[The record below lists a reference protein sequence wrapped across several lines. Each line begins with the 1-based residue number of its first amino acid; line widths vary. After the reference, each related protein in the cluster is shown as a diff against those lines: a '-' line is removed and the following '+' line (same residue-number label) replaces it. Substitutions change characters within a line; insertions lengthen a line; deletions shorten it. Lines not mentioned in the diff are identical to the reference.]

1 MLILKSMCFQYQ
13 EIKTMAIFHM
23 SAQTIT
29 RSKGHS
35 SVAAAAYRHGEKL
48 MDEHTGEIHDYSKK
62 KGISDSVILIPESAD
77 RNFLKPA
84 YLWNTIEKSE
94 KRKDAQLAREFNI
107 ALPVEMT
114 DEQKKALAIDFCQEH
129 FVKNGMIAD
138 IAFHKL
144 DSDNPHF
151 HVMLTTRCLTPDGA
165 GFGQK
170 VREWNSK
177 EQLQEWRKDW
187 ADTANEHLQA
197 AGINTRIDHRSLKE
211 QKAALD
217 ALHSPTIEQQA
228 QAISLDRP
236 ATIHRGHTGNT
247 ERHARFDALQEVK
260 VSQETKALNHIAQN
274 TLKPSPLAP
283 ASSPAASLQDATQG
297 GNENNP
303 KNRLGEVGEY
313 LQSKLNKEDK
323 ADLNTDNEIKV
334 HTTKNNRKSSSAA
347 AIGST
352 SNINLTDEKTDK
364 NLHLTEVQKEELEDL
379 ENKEA
384 AAKKKAYL
392 MNGAAIPELSQ
403 DYKTQ
408 SKNEFKNKFNKLK
421 KSFTEQKLD
430 EERGTHENKKSFRR
444 RSPLKNT
451 FKS

>member
-1 MLILKSMCFQYQ
+1 
-13 EIKTMAIFHM
+13 MAIFHM

-151 HVMLTTRCLTPDGA
+151 HVMLTTRRLTPDGA

-170 VREWNSK
+170 IREWNSK
-177 EQLQEWRKDW
+177 EQLQEWRKSW
-187 ADTANEHLQA
+187 ADIANEHMQK
-197 AGINTRIDHRSLKE
+197 AGIDARIDHRSLKE
-211 QKAALD
+211 QKAELD
-217 ALHSPTIEQQA
+217 AILPPLRTVEQEA
-228 QAISLDRP
+228 QTISLDRP
-236 ATIHRGHTGNT
+236 PTIHRGHSRNP
-247 ERHARFDALQEVK
+247 ERQARFDSLQEVK
-260 VSQETKALNHIAQN
+260 VSQEAKALNHIEQKQ
-274 TLKPSPLAP
+274 LKPSPLAP

-303 KNRLGEVGEY
+303 QNRLGEVGEY
-313 LQSKLNKEDK
+313 LQSKLDKEDR
-323 ADLNTDNEIKV
+323 ADLNANNEIKFN
-334 HTTKNNRKSSSAA
+334 TAKYAKNNNKNASAA
-347 AIGST
+347 ATGST
-352 SNINLTDEKTDK
+352 SNINLTDEKTDI
-364 NLHLTEVQKEELEDL
+364 NLHLTEAQKEELEDL
-379 ENKEA
+379 ENKEE

-392 MNGAAIPELSQ
+392 IGGAAVPELSK
-403 DYKTQ
+403 DNKTQ
-408 SKNEFKNKFNKLK
+408 PKSDFKNKFRVAKQSI
-421 KSFTEQKLD
+421 SFSEQRFNEGL
-430 EERGTHENKKSFRR
+430 ETYENRR
-444 RSPLKNT
+444 NRPRPR
-451 FKS
+451 

>member
-1 MLILKSMCFQYQ
+1 LLVLKSMYFQYH

-48 MDEHTGEIHDYSKK
+48 TDEHTGEIHDYSKK

-77 RNFLKPA
+77 RNFLMPA

-151 HVMLTTRCLTPDGA
+151 HVMLTTRSLTPDGS

-177 EQLQEWRKDW
+177 EQLEGWRKSW
-187 ADTANEHLQA
+187 ADTANEHMQK
-197 AGINTRIDHRSLKE
+197 AGIDAHIDHRSLKE
-211 QKAALD
+211 QKAELD
-217 ALHSPTIEQQA
+217 AILSPLRTVEQEA

-236 ATIHRGHTGNT
+236 PTIHRGHSRNP
-247 ERHARFDALQEVK
+247 ERQARFDVLQEVK
-260 VSQETKALNHIAQN
+260 VSQEAKALNHIEQKQ
-274 TLKPSPLAP
+274 LKPSPLAP
-283 ASSPAASLQDATQG
+283 ASSPVASLQDATQG
-297 GNENNP
+297 GNENNTQI
-303 KNRLGEVGEY
+303 KLGEVGEY
-313 LQSKLNKEDK
+313 LPSKLNKEDK
-323 ADLNTDNEIKV
+323 ADLNADNEIKV
-334 HTTKNNRKSSSAA
+334 HTTKNNSKSSSAA

-352 SNINLTDEKTDK
+352 SNINLTDEKIDK
-364 NLHLTEVQKEELEDL
+364 NLHLTEAQKEELEDL

-392 MNGAAIPELSQ
+392 MSGAAVPELSQ

-408 SKNEFKNKFNKLK
+408 SKSEFKNKLHTAKQSISL
-421 KSFTEQKLD
+421 TEQRFN
-430 EERGTHENKKSFRR
+430 EECEAYENRR
-444 RSPLKNT
+444 NRPIPR
-451 FKS
+451 

>member
-1 MLILKSMCFQYQ
+1 
-13 EIKTMAIFHM
+13 MAIFHM

-151 HVMLTTRCLTPDGA
+151 HVMLTTRRLTPDGA

-170 VREWNSK
+170 ERKWNDK
-177 EQLQEWRKDW
+177 ELLEQWRKSW
-187 ADTANEHLQA
+187 ADTANEHMQK
-197 AGINTRIDHRSLKE
+197 AGIDAHIDHRSLKE
-211 QKAALD
+211 QKAEFDSILPP
-217 ALHSPTIEQQA
+217 LRTVEQEA

-236 ATIHRGHTGNT
+236 PTIHRGHSHNP
-247 ERHARFDALQEVK
+247 ERQARFDVLQEVK
-260 VSQETKALNHIAQN
+260 VSQEAKALNHIEQKQ
-274 TLKPSPLAP
+274 LKPSPLAP

-303 KNRLGEVGEY
+303 QNRLGEVGEY
-313 LQSKLNKEDK
+313 LQSKLNKED
-323 ADLNTDNEIKV
+323 LNVDNEIKV
-334 HTTKNNRKSSSAA
+334 HTTKNNSKSSSAA

-352 SNINLTDEKTDK
+352 SNINLTDEKVDK
-364 NLHLTEVQKEELEDL
+364 NLHLTEAQKEELEDL

-392 MNGAAIPELSQ
+392 MGGAVVPELSQ
-403 DYKTQ
+403 DNKTQ
-408 SKNEFKNKFNKLK
+408 SKSDFKNKLHTAKQSISLTEKRFN
-421 KSFTEQKLD
+421 
-430 EERGTHENKKSFRR
+430 EEREAYDNSRNR
-444 RSPLKNT
+444 PIPR
-451 FKS
+451 

>member
-1 MLILKSMCFQYQ
+1 MLVLKSICFQYQ
-13 EIKTMAIFHM
+13 EIETMAIFHM

-48 MDEHTGEIHDYSKK
+48 TDEHTGEIHDYSKK

-84 YLWNTIEKSE
+84 YLWNTIEKNE

-114 DEQKKALAIDFCQEH
+114 DEQKKALAKDFCQEH

-144 DSDNPHF
+144 NSDNPHF
-151 HVMLTTRCLTPDGA
+151 HVMLTTRRLTPDGA

-177 EQLQEWRKDW
+177 EQLQEWRKSW
-187 ADTANEHLQA
+187 ADTANEHMQK
-197 AGINTRIDHRSLKE
+197 AGIDARIDHRSLKE
-211 QKAALD
+211 QKAELD
-217 ALHSPTIEQQA
+217 AILPPLRTVEQEA

-236 ATIHRGHTGNT
+236 PTIHRGHSRNP
-247 ERHARFDALQEVK
+247 ERQARFDMLQGVK
-260 VSQETKALNHIAQN
+260 VSQEAKALNHIEQKQP
-274 TLKPSPLAP
+274 KPSPLAP

-303 KNRLGEVGEY
+303 QNKLGEVGEY

-323 ADLNTDNEIKV
+323 ADFNADNEIKV
-334 HTTKNNRKSSSAA
+334 HTTKNNSKSSSAA

-352 SNINLTDEKTDK
+352 SNINLTDEKVDK
-364 NLHLTEVQKEELEDL
+364 NLHLTEAQKEELEDL
-379 ENKEA
+379 ENKEV

-392 MNGAAIPELSQ
+392 MSGAAVPELSQ
-403 DYKTQ
+403 DNKTQ
-408 SKNEFKNKFNKLK
+408 SKSEFRNKLHTAK
-421 KSFTEQKLD
+421 QSISFTEQRFN
-430 EERGTHENKKSFRR
+430 EEREAYENRR
-444 RSPLKNT
+444 NRPIPR
-451 FKS
+451 

>member
-1 MLILKSMCFQYQ
+1 
-13 EIKTMAIFHM
+13 MAIFHM
-23 SAQTIT
+23 SAQTIS

-48 MDEHTGEIHDYSKK
+48 TDEHTVEIHDYSKK

-151 HVMLTTRCLTPDGA
+151 HVMLATRSLTPDGSE
-165 GFGQK
+165 FGHK

-177 EQLQEWRKDW
+177 EQLQEWRKSW
-187 ADTANEHLQA
+187 ADTANEHMQK
-197 AGINTRIDHRSLKE
+197 AGIDAHIDHRSLKE
-211 QKAALD
+211 QKADLD
-217 ALHSPTIEQQA
+217 AILPPLRTIEQEA

-236 ATIHRGHTGNT
+236 PTIHRGHSRNP
-247 ERHARFDALQEVK
+247 ERQARFDVLQEVK
-260 VSQETKALNHIAQN
+260 VSQEAKALNHIEQKQ
-274 TLKPSPLAP
+274 LKPSPLAP

-303 KNRLGEVGEY
+303 QNRLGEVGEY

-364 NLHLTEVQKEELEDL
+364 NLHLTEAQKEELEDL

-392 MNGAAIPELSQ
+392 MSGAAVPEFSQ

-408 SKNEFKNKFNKLK
+408 SKSEFKNKLHTAKQSISL
-421 KSFTEQKLD
+421 TEQRFN
-430 EERGTHENKKSFRR
+430 EECEAYENRR
-444 RSPLKNT
+444 NRPIPR
-451 FKS
+451 

>member
-1 MLILKSMCFQYQ
+1 
-13 EIKTMAIFHM
+13 MAIFHM

-48 MDEHTGEIHDYSKK
+48 TDEHTGEIHDYSKK

-84 YLWNTIEKSE
+84 YLWNTIEKNE

-114 DEQKKALAIDFCQEH
+114 DEQKKALAKDFCQEH

-144 DSDNPHF
+144 NSDNPHF
-151 HVMLTTRCLTPDGA
+151 HVMLTTRRLTPDGA

-177 EQLQEWRKDW
+177 EQLQEWRKSW
-187 ADTANEHLQA
+187 ADTANEHMQK
-197 AGINTRIDHRSLKE
+197 AGIDARIDHRSLKE
-211 QKAALD
+211 QKAELD
-217 ALHSPTIEQQA
+217 AILPPLRTVEQEA

-236 ATIHRGHTGNT
+236 PTIHRGHSRNP
-247 ERHARFDALQEVK
+247 ERQARFDMLQGVK
-260 VSQETKALNHIAQN
+260 VSQEAKALNHIEQKQP
-274 TLKPSPLAP
+274 KPSPLAP

-303 KNRLGEVGEY
+303 QNKLGEVGEY

-323 ADLNTDNEIKV
+323 ADFNADNEIKV
-334 HTTKNNRKSSSAA
+334 HTTKNNSKSSSAA

-352 SNINLTDEKTDK
+352 SNINLTDEKVDK
-364 NLHLTEVQKEELEDL
+364 NLHLTEAQKEELEDL
-379 ENKEA
+379 ENKEV

-392 MNGAAIPELSQ
+392 MSGAAVPELSQ
-403 DYKTQ
+403 DNKTQ
-408 SKNEFKNKFNKLK
+408 SKSEFRNKLHTAK
-421 KSFTEQKLD
+421 QSISFTEQRFN
-430 EERGTHENKKSFRR
+430 EEREAYENRR
-444 RSPLKNT
+444 NRPIPR
-451 FKS
+451 

>member
-1 MLILKSMCFQYQ
+1 MLVLKSMCFQYQ
-13 EIKTMAIFHM
+13 EIETMAIFHM

-48 MDEHTGEIHDYSKK
+48 TDEHTGEIHDYSKK

-77 RNFLKPA
+77 RDFLKPA

-107 ALPVEMT
+107 TLPVEMT
-114 DEQKKALAIDFCQEH
+114 DEQKKALAKDFCQEH

-151 HVMLTTRCLTPDGA
+151 HVMLTTRRLTPDGA

-177 EQLQEWRKDW
+177 EQLQEWRKSW
-187 ADTANEHLQA
+187 ADTANEHMQK
-197 AGINTRIDHRSLKE
+197 AGIDARIDHRSLKE
-211 QKAALD
+211 QKAELD
-217 ALHSPTIEQQA
+217 AILPPLRTVEQEA

-236 ATIHRGHTGNT
+236 PTIHRGHSRNP
-247 ERHARFDALQEVK
+247 ERQARFDVLQGVK
-260 VSQETKALNHIAQN
+260 VSQEAKALNHIEQKQP
-274 TLKPSPLAP
+274 KPSPLAP

-303 KNRLGEVGEY
+303 QNKLGKVGEY

-323 ADLNTDNEIKV
+323 ADFNADNEIKV
-334 HTTKNNRKSSSAA
+334 HTTKNNSKSSSAA
-347 AIGST
+347 AISST
-352 SNINLTDEKTDK
+352 SNINLTDEKVDK
-364 NLHLTEVQKEELEDL
+364 NLHLTEAQKEELEDL
-379 ENKEA
+379 ENKEV

-392 MNGAAIPELSQ
+392 MSGAAVPELSQ
-403 DYKTQ
+403 DNKTQ
-408 SKNEFKNKFNKLK
+408 SKSEFRNKLHTAK
-421 KSFTEQKLD
+421 QSISFTEQRFN
-430 EERGTHENKKSFRR
+430 EEREAYENRR
-444 RSPLKNT
+444 NRPIPR
-451 FKS
+451 

>member
-1 MLILKSMCFQYQ
+1 
-13 EIKTMAIFHM
+13 MAIFHM

-48 MDEHTGEIHDYSKK
+48 TDEHTGEIHDYSKK
-62 KGISDSVILIPESAD
+62 KGVSDSVILIPQGAD
-77 RNFLKPA
+77 QRFLKPE

-151 HVMLTTRCLTPDGA
+151 HVMLTTRQLTPDGA

-170 VREWNSK
+170 VREWNGK
-177 EQLQEWRKDW
+177 EQLEAWRKGW
-187 ADTANEHLQA
+187 ADTANEHMQK
-197 AGINTRIDHRSLKE
+197 AGIDARIDHRSLKE
-211 QKAALD
+211 QKAELD
-217 ALHSPTIEQQA
+217 AIPSPTVEQQA

-236 ATIHRGHTGNT
+236 ATIHKGHSRNP
-247 ERHARFDALQEVK
+247 ERLERFDALQEVK
-260 VSQETKALNHIAQN
+260 VSQEAKAHNYIEQN
-274 TLKPSPLAP
+274 TLKPSPAAP
-283 ASSPAASLQDATQG
+283 ASSPAASLMDAKQG
-297 GNENNP
+297 G
-303 KNRLGEVGEY
+303 K
-313 LQSKLNKEDK
+313 K
-323 ADLNTDNEIKV
+323 AAST
-334 HTTKNNRKSSSAA
+334 SSAA
-347 AIGST
+347 ATGSG
-352 SNINLTDEKTDK
+352 SNINLADETTDK
-364 NLHLTEVQKEELEDL
+364 NLHLTEAQREELEDA

-392 MNGAAIPELSQ
+392 MGGAGVPAFAQET
-403 DYKTQ
+403 KTQ
-408 SKNEFKNKFNKLK
+408 SKTEFKNKFSKMKNAINK
-421 KSFTEQKLD
+421 ED
-430 EERGTHENKKSFRR
+430 EEEENNYKINRPR
-444 RSPLKNT
+444 LK
-451 FKS
+451 